1 MKKNVAAL
9 LFLLFPIALY
19 AATPHDATSLDAA
32 RAARAW
38 RTAHER
44 EIVAELTSLLALPN
58 LASDAPNIERNAQ
71 AIVAMLA
78 RRGITANVLRM
89 NGVPP
94 LIVADVKAP
103 RAKTTIAFYAHYD
116 GQPVDATQWRS
127 EPWQPVLRDANGRD
141 IANPDKLDPEWRLYA
156 RSASDDKGS
165 IVALIAALDAL
176 RAAKIAPSVNL
187 KFVFE
192 GEEEA
197 GSPNLGRYLAE
208 HPSELAVDAWMI
220 CDGPVHQSR
229 RMQVLFGARG
239 TTDLELTVYGPA
251 RPLHSGHY
259 GNWAPN
265 PIAMLAELL
274 AGMRD
279 SDGRILIPGYYD
291 DVRPLTE
298 IETQALAR
306 APNPDDQLR
315 AELSL
320 GRTEGG
326 GKRLNELVLLPAIN
340 LRGFVAGH
348 VGAQASNT
356 IVTDASASID
366 FRLVPDETPESI
378 RALVEQFLTSKG
390 WFLVRDTPDA
400 ATRAAHPRVVKLAWG
415 AGYPPARTPMDLP
428 IARRVLEVVESAR
441 GEAPVAL
448 PTLGGSVPMYLFQ
461 GDAHKPAIIIPIA
474 NHDNNQHAANE
485 NLRLQNLWDGIE
497 VYAALFAGLQ

>member
-1 MKKNVAAL
+1 MKKPLAL
-9 LFLLFPIALY
+9 VLLLLVVSIASR
-19 AATPHDATSLDAA
+19 AATPDAVPRKAALAA
-32 RAARAW
+32 RVW

-58 LASDAPNIERNAQ
+58 IASDAPDIERNAQ
-71 AIVAMLA
+71 AIVTMLA
-78 RRGITANVLRM
+78 RRGIRANVLRID
-89 NGVPP
+89 GVPP

-103 RAKTTIAFYAHYD
+103 RAKTTIGFYAHYD
-116 GQPVDATQWRS
+116 GQPVDATQWRGD
-127 EPWQPVLRDANGRD
+127 PFVPVLRDAQGNDVASDG
-141 IANPDKLDPEWRLYA
+141 KLDPEWRVYA
-156 RSASDDKGS
+156 RSASDDKAS
-165 IVALIAALDAL
+165 IVGLIAALDAL
-176 RAAKIAPSVNL
+176 RAANIAPGVDL

-208 HPSELAVDAWMI
+208 HAGELAVDAWMI

-239 TTDLELTVYGPA
+239 TTDVELTVYGPSRA
-251 RPLHSGHY
+251 LHSGHY

-298 IETQALAR
+298 VEKQALAR
-306 APNPDDQLR
+306 APNPDEQLR
-315 AELSL
+315 AELAL

-356 IVTDASASID
+356 IATDASASID

-378 RALVEQFLTSKG
+378 RARVEQFITSKG
-390 WFLVRDTPDA
+390 WFIVRDTPDA

-428 IARRVLEVVESAR
+428 LSRRVLEVVEAAR
-441 GEAPVAL
+441 GEAPAAL
-448 PTLGGSVPMYLFQ
+448 PTIGGSVPMYLFQ
-461 GDAHKPAIIIPIA
+461 GAAHKPAIVIPIA